1 MRFEDDA
8 SFAKKLVFGLG
19 KALVGDDLAV
29 DFIGGVGS
37 RLQQREGFIEL
48 CGVSWGA
55 DLGGRGAEV
64 VEVTNKPSGAGG
76 SKALVDGGFV
86 EG

>member
-8 SFAKKLVFGLG
+8 SFAKKRVFGLG
-19 KALVGDDLAV
+19 KALVGDDLGV
-29 DFIGGVGS
+29 EFIGGVGS

-64 VEVTNKPSGAGG
+64 VDISDREG
-76 SKALVDGGFV
+76 SEFGTK
-86 EG
+86 